1 MNFKVE
7 SNYSYNE
14 TLERLQK
21 ETVENGFRV
30 LHIHNVQQTL
40 KEKGFEIDE
49 YSIVEVCNAKF
60 ANSVLGINKEFG
72 VMMPCKIIVYNENG
86 KTFLLLPLPTALVE
100 RFGMNTLYDFAKEVE
115 NILINIV
122 NQTIK

>member
-7 SNYSYNE
+7 SKYSYND
-14 TLERLQK
+14 TLEKLQK

-60 ANSVLGINKEFG
+60 ANSVLGINKEYG
-72 VMMPCKIIVYNENG
+72 IMMPCKIIVYNENG